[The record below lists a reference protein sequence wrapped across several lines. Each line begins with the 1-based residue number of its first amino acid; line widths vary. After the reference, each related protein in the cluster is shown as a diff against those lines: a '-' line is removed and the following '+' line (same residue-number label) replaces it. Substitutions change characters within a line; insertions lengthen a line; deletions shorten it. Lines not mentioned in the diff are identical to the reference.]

1 MQEENKEAVTP
12 AADENKEQEESFA
25 ELLERSSGYS
35 ERLRPGQKVRAKVV
49 SISGDLVY
57 IDLGG
62 KSEGM
67 VDLRELVD
75 KDGNTVV
82 KEGDEIDAFF
92 VSVQDG
98 VRKMTTLVNGYSA
111 VSLSAI
117 RGAYEGGMPVNGD
130 VKREVK
136 GGFEVM
142 VGGVRCFCPFSQID
156 LKGGREGG
164 IFLGRTFPF
173 KVIEFAEEGRN
184 IILSRRVLLEEERRA
199 RIEHLKETLSV
210 GVEVTVPVTSVQS
223 FGAFVDLGGVDG
235 MIPASE
241 MSWERNV
248 NPMNVLAPGR
258 EVTAKIIS
266 LDWEK
271 TRLTLS
277 LKAMQPDPW
286 ASVPEKYP
294 VDGKVRGKIVRLA
307 PFGVFVNLE
316 PGIDGLVHISN
327 LGAGRRINHPKEVVE
342 VGQEVETYVL
352 SVDAQGR
359 KISLSLQP
367 KAEPRKIVLPGVG
380 EVIDG
385 VVDKVMRYGIFVK
398 IKEGLTGLIPNSEM
412 ATAAGSDHKRMF
424 PAGTPIQAVVIEADK
439 VTGKVRLSRKA
450 AMDKTIQEEFDQY
463 RETGKDES
471 SGSSLGS
478 LGEILRAKLAE
489 KKQQVG

>member
-1 MQEENKEAVTP
+1 MQ
-12 AADENKEQEESFA
+12 DENREAITPGAGENREQEESFA
-25 ELLERSSGYS
+25 ELLEKSSGYS

-62 KSEGM
+62 KSEGT

-117 RGAYEGGMPVNGD
+117 RSAHEAGIPVNGD

-136 GGFEVM
+136 GGFEVT

-173 KVIEFAEEGRN
+173 KVLEFAEEGRN
-184 IILSRRVLLEEERRA
+184 VILSRRALLEQERQA
-199 RIEHLKETLSV
+199 RIERLKANLSV
-210 GVEVTVPVTSVQS
+210 GMELTVPVTSVQN

-241 MSWERNV
+241 ISWERNV

-271 TRLTLS
+271 MRLTLS

-342 VGQEVETYVL
+342 VGQEVEAYVL

-367 KAEPRKIVLPGVG
+367 KVEPKKIVLPDVG

-424 PAGTPIQAVVIEADK
+424 PSGTAIHAVVIEADK

-463 RETGKDES
+463 RDTGKGES